1 MLNKLITESWE
12 HRDFTV
18 GFRGAFGKV
27 ARLGVKEEEGRNTN
41 HTVRAFGQ
49 GLGGGRAG
57 NLSKGRVTS
66 YPSSK
71 ILFCKHRF
79 YLK

>member
-27 ARLGVKEEEGRNTN
+27 ARLGDER
-41 HTVRAFGQ
+41 
-49 GLGGGRAG
+49 GGG
-57 NLSKGRVTS
+57 KE
-66 YPSSK
+66 Y
-71 ILFCKHRF
+71 
-79 YLK
+79 